1 MKQFMDKDFLLKTET
16 ARTLY
21 HEIAADLPICDF
33 HCHIPAQQ
41 IAENK
46 PFTSITEVWLG
57 GDHYKWRAERIAGVP
72 EEKIGRIFDRFYRCD
87 EARTKKGSGVGLYVV
102 KYIMEEHGGS
112 VEAVNDGGLKLI
124 LRFPRADKNM

>member
-1 MKQFMDKDFLLKTET
+1 
-16 ARTLY
+16 
-21 HEIAADLPICDF
+21 
-33 HCHIPAQQ
+33 
-41 IAENK
+41 
-46 PFTSITEVWLG
+46 
-57 GDHYKWRAERIAGVP
+57 VP